1 MWVREIE
8 IGGEKGRAEWELKNF
23 KEFYINYLVVLK
35 KKIDASIYFKMFHYS
50 FISNKDMEV
59 NNLVAYTVSNTEYT
73 IP

>member
-1 MWVREIE
+1 MSERDRNRRGEGESRVRIDKLQ
-8 IGGEKGRAEWELKNF
+8 GVL
-23 KEFYINYLVVLK
+23 YQLPCSLK